1 MDLIKEL
8 PKAVQLGD
16 KPLKSGKEN
25 RGPVMYVRSYFELM
39 LEALLILL
47 NLVNLL
53 FKNTACLNF
62 LAF

>member
-1 MDLIKEL
+1 MSPIKEL
-8 PKAVQLGD
+8 PKALQLGD
-16 KPLKSGKEN
+16 KSLKSGKKK
-25 RGPVMYVRSYFELM
+25 RPVTYVCSYFELM

-53 FKNTACLNF
+53 FKNTTYLYF